1 VSFSA
6 SQSLATFVLDAL
18 IKSVLLTFIGVLVT
32 FTRPFPFIFA
42 AVCLC
47 NFHFI
52 YLFLGYTLAVAFEL
66 VRIELGAR
74 LKLFWLG
81 LLLANVLFGA
91 ALNTFLALEDSPSR
105 VFELSPITMVLVATN
120 LIPIFLVAACSCTLR
135 RVTRLCASHVAA

>member
-32 FTRPFPFIFA
+32 FTSPFPFIFA

-47 NFHFI
+47 IFHFI
-52 YLFLGYTLAVAFEL
+52 CLFLGYTLAVAFEL

-74 LKLFWLG
+74 LKFWPG
-81 LLLANVLFGA
+81 LLLADVLFGA
-91 ALNTFLALEDSPSR
+91 ALNTFLALEDSPSP

-135 RVTRLCASHVAA
+135 RIRRLCASHVAA